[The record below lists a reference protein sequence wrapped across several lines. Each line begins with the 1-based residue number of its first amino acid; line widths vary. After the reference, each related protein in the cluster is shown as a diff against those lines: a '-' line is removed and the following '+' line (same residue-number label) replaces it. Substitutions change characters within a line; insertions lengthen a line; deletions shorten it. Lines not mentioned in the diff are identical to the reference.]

1 MQFLTESSEFIVLI
15 ITLIFWIGVFLSLI
29 IIDNKLIK
37 LEKED

>member
-15 ITLIFWIGVFLSLI
+15 ITLIFWIGVFLSLN